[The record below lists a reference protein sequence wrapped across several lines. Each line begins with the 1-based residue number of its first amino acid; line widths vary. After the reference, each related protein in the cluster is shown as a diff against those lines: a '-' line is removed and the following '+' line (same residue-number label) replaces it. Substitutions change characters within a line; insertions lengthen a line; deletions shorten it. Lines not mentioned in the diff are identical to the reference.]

1 MKHFNTSRTMLWLM
15 VLLSSLSTYAQTQM
29 VGDGFGGRAGYQ
41 PVNYELGYATGYAA
55 CGANKQLYAWG
66 AANQNYSFGTGSP
79 SPSSSTTPVV
89 AASTLSNLRQI
100 AGSVAGE
107 TAGAVIKNDGTG
119 WVWGSPGGGSQTFPT
134 PTQIVTDAYFVS
146 AGEFTTSFVKK
157 DGTVV
162 SLGSN
167 QYGLY
172 GNGTIIGTQCTT
184 GNCTPIPMTGITNAK
199 RIAVGTYFSVIL
211 LADGTVKQVGYNSAS
226 ASFLASPYNSK
237 TPVVVPGLSNI
248 VDVRAFN
255 INCFALTASGQV
267 YTWSVTSPTP
277 TLVTFPAGAAPIK
290 AIIAH
295 GVSRS
300 IMAIDDN
307 GKLYGWGANGFGE
320 LGIGVARDLVTPQ
333 LITTNVRDAK
343 ITSTV
348 AYIFKTDGTMW
359 LTGTTSTSTENLGL
373 GSPSGN
379 NPYPV
384 QITPPCAIMDFNGM
398 PPCVAGTTA
407 PAVTPTTATNSCPTT
422 TVNLGSLA
430 VSSTTPSGASL
441 IWSTHKTPTSAAD
454 TLTTAQKTAVST
466 AGTYYALYYDATNA
480 CYSPADSVVVTMTT
494 CAPIT
499 VTNTCPTATVNLMT
513 AISATNMPSGA
524 TVTWHT
530 GTPATAANKV
540 ATPTAVSTSGTYYL
554 AFFDGIANCY
564 SDVSQTVTVTIT
576 PCVTP
581 LTVNNAPAQAATTG
595 SAKTGNAATEL
606 APTGGTSPYIYSNGA
621 GDAACVAPS
630 GATLLT
636 GLTVNS
642 DGTYSYT
649 APTTA
654 GTYYYCIKVC
664 DSTTPTAQ
672 CVVKTYTLTVTAA
685 APCTVTGIAP
695 TFIKN

>member
-15 VLLSSLSTYAQTQM
+15 VLLSSLSTYAQNSM

-41 PVNYELGYATGYAA
+41 PVNYNVGNTNGYAV
-55 CGANKQLYAWG
+55 CGSNRQLSAWG
-66 AANQNYSFGTGSP
+66 IENQKYSFGTGSP
-79 SPSSSTTPVV
+79 SPQTSWTPVV
-89 AASTLSNLRQI
+89 AASSLSNLLQVSAAYPGGS
-100 AGSVAGE
+100 AGS
-107 TAGAVIKNDGTG
+107 GAAIKDDGTG
-119 WVWGSPGGGSQTFPT
+119 WVWGSSSSGVGWPT

-146 AGEFTTSFVKK
+146 AGDYVTSFVKK
-157 DGTVV
+157 DGTIV
-162 SLGSN
+162 SVGSN
-167 QYGLY
+167 VYGHY
-172 GNGTIIGTQCTT
+172 GNGTIGGTQCYA
-184 GNCTPIPMTGITNAK
+184 GNCSPIPMTGITNAK
-199 RIAVGTYFSVIL
+199 RIAVGTYYSLIL
-211 LADGTVKQVGYNSAS
+211 LADGTVKQVGDVSS
-226 ASFLASPYNSK
+226 IGFISSYNSK

-248 VDVRAFN
+248 VDVRTFQD
-255 INCFALTASGQV
+255 IFYVLTASGQV
-267 YTWSVTSPTP
+267 YTWNTTNPTTP

-290 AIIAH
+290 AIIAQSFSQ
-295 GVSRS
+295 V

-307 GKLYGWGANGFGE
+307 GKLYGWGRNGSYQ
-320 LGIGVARDLVTPQ
+320 LGIGDRIDQTTPQ

-343 ITSTV
+343 ISTTFT
-348 AYIFKTDGTMW
+348 YIFKTDGTMW
-359 LTGTTSTSTENLGL
+359 VTGKSATYQTGLSSTATSH
-373 GSPSGN
+373 
-379 NPYPV
+379 PYPE
-384 QITPPCAIMDFNGM
+384 QITPPCAFMDFNGM

-430 VSSTTPSGASL
+430 VSSTTPSGAKL
-441 IWSTHKTPTSAAD
+441 IWSTHKVPTSAAD
-454 TLTTAQKTAVST
+454 TLTTAQKAAVST

-540 ATPTAVSTSGTYYL
+540 VTPTAVSTSGTYYM
-554 AFFDGIANCY
+554 AYYDGNADCY
-564 SDVSQTVTVTIT
+564 SDASPPLTVTIT

-581 LTVNNAPAQAATTG
+581 LTVNNAPAQTATTG

-630 GATLLT
+630 GATALT

-685 APCTVTGIAP
+685 ASCTISNIMP

>member
-1 MKHFNTSRTMLWLM
+1 M

-41 PVNYELGYATGYAA
+41 PVNYEAGFTNGYAA
-55 CGANKQLYAWG
+55 CGANKQLYSWG

-79 SPSSSTTPVV
+79 SPQTSWTPVV
-89 AASTLSNLRQI
+89 AASSLSNLRQI
-100 AGSVAGE
+100 SASIAGG
-107 TAGAVIKNDGTG
+107 TAGAVIRDDGTG
-119 WVWGSPGGGSQTFPT
+119 WVWGSVGGGGQTFPT

-146 AGEFTTSFVKK
+146 HGESAISFVKK

-162 SLGSN
+162 SVGSN
-167 QYGLY
+167 TYGLY
-172 GNGTIIGTQCTT
+172 GNGTISGTQCDF

-199 RIAVGTYFSVIL
+199 RIAVGSYYSVIL
-211 LADGTVKQVGYNSAS
+211 LADGTVKQVGDASSIGLTSSLNSR
-226 ASFLASPYNSK
+226 

-248 VDVRAFN
+248 VDVRIFHQYG
-255 INCFALTASGQV
+255 FALTASGQV
-267 YTWSVTSPTP
+267 YKWSATNPTP

-295 GVSRS
+295 GIVQT

-307 GKLYGWGANGFGE
+307 GKLYGWGRNSFYQ
-320 LGIGVARDLVTPQ
+320 LGIGNQIDQTTPQ

-343 ITSTV
+343 LGDSFS
-348 AYIFKTDGTMW
+348 YIFKTDGTMW
-359 LTGTTSTSTENLGL
+359 VTGNTYIYQTGL
-373 GSPSGN
+373 SNQTNG
-379 NPYPV
+379 YKTIPV
-384 QITPPCAIMDFNGM
+384 QITPACAIMDFNGM

-430 VSSTTPSGASL
+430 VSSTTPSGTSL
-441 IWSTHKTPTSAAD
+441 IWSTHKVPTSAAD

-480 CYSPADSVVVTMTT
+480 CYSPADSVVVTMTS

-540 ATPTAVSTSGTYYL
+540 VTPTAVSTSGTYYM
-554 AFFDGIANCY
+554 AYYDGNADCY
-564 SDVSQTVTVTIT
+564 SDASPPLTVTIT

-581 LTVNNAPAQAATTG
+581 LTVNNAPAQTATTG

-630 GATLLT
+630 GATALT

-649 APTTA
+649 APATA

-685 APCTVTGIAP
+685 ASCTISNIMP